1 MAYLEFRQIDEEP
14 RADKKIDL
22 YDEDGFTVNE
32 IPDGSPLRGIVA
44 SNDVAALRLY
54 QDSLQR
60 RGLFWQKYELS
71 FYHPFFTAEANGSFD
86 VLRVL
91 LEIYLADTRYTEP
104 LDQYLKRLKSSPIK
118 VACAAAQRELTL
130 WLLNHTPLM
139 TTLNDRDVLGQT
151 PLYSAADVSPS
162 ESMNKH
168 EDFPC
173 FLLEQGCSV
182 QDSNIY
188 VEQSIE
194 EKENS
199 NLRPELKGTVLGV
212 AVPYASSKMVSRL
225 IAEGA
230 QVHARQNWTDKK
242 AWNRPDRIQNAERV
256 TALHIASFFGNLQ
269 AIHTL
274 MDHHGDIS
282 VAAMVFNTDEYG
294 RIPLH
299 WALLGVLD
307 SPRSRTDQNEQYP
320 SLPHRMDT
328 AKLLLEANPDTINTQ
343 DKQGGSALNY
353 VVKSD
358 TKLSSILSVVKM
370 LLDAKPSMS
379 TLATAL
385 EDTVRYHAR
394 RFGRALDPLFTE
406 LIEILL
412 ENGSSTHLC
421 LHRLCDGNWT
431 DHISPTMIDRL
442 LESSDVNDTD
452 SAGCTAMHYLVQ
464 YLDQIDAVR
473 QLIDRGANVNVVDHK
488 GNTPLHLVMRSTM
501 FRKTDENGT
510 PDPSQPWNHIYI
522 VREEVVK
529 MLVDAGGLMDQPN
542 EAGETPTQ
550 LLAGVR
556 ERWRKAEQSREA
568 GKPRWPVGDKIKV

>member
-1 MAYLEFRQIDEEP
+1 MAYPEFHQIDEELK
-14 RADKKIDL
+14 ADTKPDF
-22 YDEDGFTVNE
+22 YDKDGSTVYE
-32 IPDGSPLRGIVA
+32 KPDGSPLYGIVA
-44 SNDVAALRLY
+44 SNDVAALLLY

-71 FYHPFFTAEANGSFD
+71 SYHPFFTAEAHGSFD

-104 LDQYLKRLKSSPIK
+104 LDQYLKRLEFSPIK

-130 WLLNHTPLM
+130 WLLNHIPLM
-139 TTLNDRDVLGQT
+139 KTLNDRDVLGQT
-151 PLYSAADVSPS
+151 PLFSAADVSPS
-162 ESMNKH
+162 ENMTKH
-168 EDFPC
+168 EEFIC

-194 EKENS
+194 KENP
-199 NLRPELKGTVLGV
+199 NLCPELIGTVLGAV
-212 AVPYASSKMVSRL
+212 VPYASSKMVSRL

-230 QVHARQNWTDKK
+230 EVHARQKWTDKK
-242 AWNRPDRIQNAERV
+242 AWDRPDRIQNAKGV
-256 TALHIASFFGNLQ
+256 TALHIASLFGNFQ
-269 AIHTL
+269 GIHTL

-282 VAAMVFNTDEYG
+282 VAAMVSNTDDHG

-307 SPRSRTDQNEQYP
+307 NPRSRTDQNDQYT

-328 AKLLLEANPDTINTQ
+328 AKLLLGANHDTINTR
-343 DKQGGSALNY
+343 DKQGASVFNY

-358 TKLSSILSVVKM
+358 TDLSSILSVVKM
-370 LLDAKPSMS
+370 LLDAKPSTS
-379 TLATAL
+379 TLTTAL
-385 EDTVRYHAR
+385 EDTVRHHAR
-394 RFGRALDPLFTE
+394 RFGKALDPLFTE
-406 LIEILL
+406 LIETLL

-421 LHRLCDGNWT
+421 LHRLCDGNWR
-431 DHISPTMIDRL
+431 DPISPTMIDRL

-452 SAGCTAMHYLVQ
+452 SAGCTAMHYLVR

-473 QLIDRGANVNVVDHK
+473 QLIDRGANVNVVDRN
-488 GNTPLHLVMRSTM
+488 GNTPLHLVRRSRM
-501 FRKTDENGT
+501 FRKTDENGI
-510 PDPSQPWNHIYI
+510 PDPSQPWNHIHI
-522 VREEVVK
+522 VREEVIK
-529 MLVDAGGLMDQPN
+529 MLVDAGGLMDQSN

-556 ERWRKAEQSREA
+556 GRWRKAERSREG
-568 GKPRWPVGDKIKV
+568 GKT